1 MEVRDLKYNYD
12 NSSASISKTHD
23 SLGTL
28 YKYDLR
34 LWQSSQKTGMTRFC
48 QDLAHFYEY
57 INEARS
63 QDSGLQTAP
72 HSETGKWWESL
83 LVVS

>member
-57 INEARS
+57 KE
-63 QDSGLQTAP
+63 DSI
-72 HSETGKWWESL
+72 L
-83 LVVS
+83 LPISDLFFDHFVLI

>member
-48 QDLAHFYEY
+48 QDLAHFYESRLRTRG
-57 INEARS
+57 ERE
-63 QDSGLQTAP
+63 SGVLYR
-72 HSETGKWWESL
+72 
-83 LVVS
+83 